1 MSGDLLEPPAHLD
14 SHGQRAFAVAAQQV
28 DALPDPDRFYDA
40 VLRFAH
46 AVQMTEKIRSEWM
59 RDGEPLTYQHH
70 NGAIVPHP
78 LVKLL
83 AESEK
88 DAARAG
94 RALKLEPDAIRRA
107 TIGRPP
113 GSSSSPDRKAPP
125 PVVKLAKPS

>member
-78 LVKLL
+78 LVKMLT
-83 AESEK
+83 ESEK
-88 DAARAG
+88 EAARAG
-94 RALKLEPDAIRRA
+94 KALKLEPDALKASR
-107 TIGRPP
+107 GRKP
-113 GSSSSPDRKAPP
+113 GDNLSSDRKAPP
-125 PVVKLAKPS
+125 VIKLAAK

>member
-1 MSGDLLEPPAHLD
+1 MLKPDDLSASGA
-14 SHGQRAFAVAAQQV
+14 RAFDVAMAQV
-28 DALPDPDRFYDA
+28 ESMPEPDRFYDA
-40 VLRFAH
+40 VLRFAR
-46 AVQMTEKIRSEWM
+46 AVDMADFVRADWND
-59 RDGEPLTYQHH
+59 RGCPLLFEHS
-70 NGAIVPHP
+70 NGALVPHP

-107 TIGRPP
+107 TVGRPP